1 MALVCVVASSAYL
14 SPFQEAWGAP
24 HPRFPEKFSGSREPH
39 APFLNER
46 RTRCLVQCRVQEIR
60 GISLVFREM
69 WDTTALNVILS
80 KVGKKVK
87 VPLSAL
93 GFAAAHIEHK

>member
-1 MALVCVVASSAYL
+1 
-14 SPFQEAWGAP
+14 
-24 HPRFPEKFSGSREPH
+24 
-39 APFLNER
+39 
-46 RTRCLVQCRVQEIR
+46 
-60 GISLVFREM
+60 M